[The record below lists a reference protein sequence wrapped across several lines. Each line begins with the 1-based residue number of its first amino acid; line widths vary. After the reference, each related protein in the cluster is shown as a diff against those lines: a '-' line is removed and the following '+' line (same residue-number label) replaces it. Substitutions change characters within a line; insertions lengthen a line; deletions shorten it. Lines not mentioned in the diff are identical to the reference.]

1 MRIILVHYVVLSL
14 IPCVLSAPISYI
26 DTLVLAGEGHH
37 IEDRL
42 YPRRSRQQP
51 AVFRDQLRRILTSAK
66 AGRNLEVL
74 TRASKSIPGDRW
86 PYALSSLKSEVVAE
100 YTISI
105 DDKPGE
111 TIFPATRSIQDQK
124 VFEHS
129 THQNT
134 HPKTVLFRYLTLFSK
149 SASGPE
155 VMETYHLHR
164 QPFSDRLASSSINPS
179 YLPSAKEDV
188 FSALAWVF
196 GHPIWAWT
204 TVSLLIFAL
213 FIISVITVEILTVL
227 CNLVRFCFQKDGSR
241 SIRLD
246 GAEQKLAS
254 V

>member
-26 DTLVLAGEGHH
+26 ETLVLAGEGHH
-37 IEDRL
+37 IEHRL
-42 YPRRSRQQP
+42 YPRPSRQQP
-51 AVFRDQLRRILTSAK
+51 PAFPDQLRRILTSAK
-66 AGRNLEVL
+66 AGRH
-74 TRASKSIPGDRW
+74 SKSIPGDRW
-86 PYALSSLKSEVVAE
+86 PYALSSLKREVVAE

-105 DDKPGE
+105 DDKPGHGG
-111 TIFPATRSIQDQK
+111 TIFPDTMSIQDQK

-134 HPKTVLFRYLTLFSK
+134 HPKTVIFRYLTLFSK

-188 FSALAWVF
+188 CSALAWVF

-204 TVSLLIFAL
+204 TVSLLMFAL

-227 CNLVRFCFQKDGSR
+227 CNLVTFCFQKDGSR

-246 GAEQKLAS
+246 NTEQKLAA